1 MIPIQCTEV
10 KLSIT
15 KKVKKTICL
24 TLMFVT
30 AVAAYSQGGKDLILT
45 TDYQMI
51 EANVILLGDT
61 RIQYK
66 FEAEERINEMSVEN
80 IIKIKFADG
89 KEHVFKKDDPQKNTA
104 SNDSEELII
113 ELPPYEKDLV
123 AVIPFDFY
131 DEQTGRSLGKKG
143 LEVQRYIERKLI
155 NQTNLRVLDPRET
168 NARLMTAQV
177 DYTHLEFY
185 PISELSKI
193 VGAGTLITGDVR
205 FTFQEDVIAYEHYID
220 DDLRVIVDESIDID
234 EYGEMTYSAD
244 IYEVSTGGSWYVDFD
259 KFESFSVRS
268 TMQIYQ
274 EGRKI
279 YDRERD
285 PLFKWGRQDDWEGN
299 IELLLLNSPYHI
311 ARDD

>member
-1 MIPIQCTEV
+1 MIPVQCTEI
-10 KLSIT
+10 KLLIT
-15 KKVKKTICL
+15 KKVKNSICL
-24 TLMFVT
+24 TLMFVA

-66 FEAEERINEMSVEN
+66 FEGEERINEMSVDN

-89 KEHVFKKDDPQKNTA
+89 KEHIFKKDDPKKNTA

-113 ELPPYEKDLV
+113 ELPPYDKDLV

-168 NARLMTAQV
+168 NARLMAAQV
-177 DYTHLEFY
+177 DYTQLEFY
-185 PISELSKI
+185 PISELSQI

-205 FTFQEDVIAYEHYID
+205 FTFHEDVIAYEHYIED
-220 DDLRVIVDESIDID
+220 DPQVIVDESIDID

-259 KFESFSVRS
+259 KFESFSMRS

-285 PLFKWGRQDDWEGN
+285 PLFKWGNQDDWEGN
-299 IELLLLNSPYHI
+299 IEWLLLHSPYHI

>member
-51 EANVILLGDT
+51 EANVILLGDA

-66 FEAEERINEMSVEN
+66 FEGEERINEMSVEN

-89 KEHVFKKDDPQKNTA
+89 KEHIFKRENTKKNTA
-104 SNDSEELII
+104 SNQAEELII
-113 ELPPYEKDLV
+113 ELPPYDKDLV

-131 DEQTGRSLGKKG
+131 DEKSGRSIGKKG
-143 LEVQRYIERKLI
+143 LEVQRYIERKLT
-155 NQTNLRVLDPRET
+155 NQTAMNVLDSRET
-168 NARLMTAQV
+168 NARLMAAKV
-177 DYTHLEFY
+177 DYTNLEFY
-185 PISELSKI
+185 PISELSKFL
-193 VGAGTLITGDVR
+193 GAGVIITGSVR
-205 FTFQEDVIAYEHYID
+205 YSFQEQVFANEFYVQNQPEI
-220 DDLRVIVDESIDID
+220 IVDESLEIDQHGD
-234 EYGEMTYSAD
+234 LNYVTD
-244 IYEVSTGGSWYVDFD
+244 IYEVDTGGSWYIDFNQ
-259 KFESFSVRS
+259 FETYETS
-268 TMQIYQ
+268 TNLQIFE

-279 YDRERD
+279 YDKVRD
-285 PLFKWGRQDDWEGN
+285 PAFQWGSDDDWEGN
-299 IELLLLNSPYHI
+299 IQWLLMKSPN
-311 ARDD
+311 RLQRND